1 MNRSLVVKSLQD
13 RISDILNCRLI
24 DGGYSLLDF
33 PDHSNVGDSAIWL
46 GEVAY
51 LSGRGVE
58 PRLIARSE
66 LPTTRELSNGGTILL
81 HGGGNFG
88 DLWPAHQ
95 HLRIEVL
102 NRTKGQAVIQLPQSI
117 HFKDKGLIEVTARAI
132 DRHGNFTLLVRDEPS
147 RDFAQR
153 HFNCEVELGP
163 DMAFCMGELSRH
175 SPDLSRFY
183 LMRTDLEQK
192 GSYLLPESSHEVVCE
207 DWLTEPPA
215 EVRRV
220 RRTAFAR
227 TLLSSRAKR
236 NLAMFNAVARHR
248 VQRGSDALSRGE
260 VVITDRLHGHILC
273 TLLGIPHVALD
284 NSYRKIGN
292 FIDSWTRDLD
302 YVRTASTIDE
312 AEGKAQELADL
323 FAPLR

>member
-1 MNRSLVVKSLQD
+1 MNRSSVVKSLED
-13 RISDILNCRLI
+13 RVGGILDPRLG
-24 DGGYSLLDF
+24 DGTYSLLDF

-51 LSGRGVE
+51 LSKRRVD
-58 PRLIARSE
+58 PRLVTRSE
-66 LPTTRELSNGGTILL
+66 IPTAKELAEGGTILL

-117 HFKDKGLIEVTARAI
+117 HFANQELVDDTARAI

-147 RDFAQR
+147 RDFAR
-153 HFNCEVELGP
+153 KHFNCDVELAP
-163 DMAFCMGELSRH
+163 DMAFCLGELNRRT
-175 SPDLSRFY
+175 PDLALYY

-192 GSYLLPESSHEVVCE
+192 GGFSLPESNHKVVCE
-207 DWLTEPPA
+207 DWLTEPVS

-220 RRTAFAR
+220 RKAAFVR
-227 TLLSSRAKR
+227 NILSSKANR

-248 VQRGSDALSRGE
+248 VQRGSDALSRGK

-273 TLLGIPHVALD
+273 TLLGIPHVTLD

-292 FIDSWTRDLD
+292 FVDSWTSELD
-302 YVRTASTIDE
+302 YLRTASTLDE
-312 AEGKAQELADL
+312 AEREAQSLADTL
-323 FAPLR
+323 GL